1 MKNKLGINI
10 ILLGTIVILLI
21 SILIF
26 KYPTQYVSA
35 QGDGSAKHVF
45 GLIGKR
51 QGNREP
57 LYIVD
62 TKEQVILVYEYS
74 VQGEGLGFISSRSY
88 KYDKQL
94 EEYGRTFGPD
104 IEKIK
109 AQLLKTGR

>member
-1 MKNKLGINI
+1 MKKKIGINV
-10 ILLGTIVILLI
+10 ILLGIIVILLI

-26 KYPTQYVSA
+26 KYPTQYVNA

-51 QGNREP
+51 QGIREP

-62 TKEQVILVYEYS
+62 TQEQVILIYEYA
-74 VQGEGLGFISSRSY
+74 VQGEGLGFISARSY

-94 EEYGRTFGPD
+94 EQYGRSFGPD

-109 AQLLKTGR
+109 AHILKTGR